1 MPFPSSLNRVTTP
14 IEWSSK
20 SSLEEASG
28 SWRTV
33 LLVDDEPFILRAMA
47 RFLERSS
54 FRAITCSTP
63 SVAIDH
69 VARDDI
75 DLVVTDMT
83 MPEMSGLELL
93 CVIRKLDATLPTVL
107 MTGCTDLGLFSEAI
121 ECGANEFLFKP
132 FELGVF
138 GHLVERLVRPR
149 RAIDSCPARLV
160 DS

>member
-1 MPFPSSLNRVTTP
+1 MSFPSPQNLSEPPVERFTQ
-14 IEWSSK
+14 SSRY
-20 SSLEEASG
+20 EERG
-28 SWRTV
+28 SWPNV

-47 RFLERSS
+47 RFLEHAC

-69 VARDDI
+69 ITRNDI
-75 DLVVTDMT
+75 ALVITDMT

-107 MTGCTDLGLFSEAI
+107 MTGCTDLSLFSEAI

-132 FELGVF
+132 FELRTF
-138 GHLVERLVRPR
+138 GQLVERLARPR
-149 RAIDSCPARLV
+149 SARRP
-160 DS
+160 S